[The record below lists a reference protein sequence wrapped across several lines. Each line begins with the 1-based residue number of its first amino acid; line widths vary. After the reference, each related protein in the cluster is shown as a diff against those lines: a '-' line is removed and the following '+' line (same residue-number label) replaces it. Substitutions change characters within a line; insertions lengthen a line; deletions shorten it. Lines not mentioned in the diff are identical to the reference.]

1 MHDCNF
7 LQNTCNGSTGQRGN
21 KPMWSSGN
29 QSFDE
34 NPPRVMDCISS
45 ISSSSSS
52 PLVIRHRYLF
62 AQRFCVVFNTRADEP
77 ETCSSLCSGVTT
89 ADQLFSTCLLQVFQH
104 FADKLQR
111 YDVEL
116 PNSRFPYALLFL
128 RSYHLFF
135 PRLHCCLHGGGIHSD
150 CH

>member
-7 LQNTCNGSTGQRGN
+7 LQNTCSGSTGQRGN
-21 KPMWSSGN
+21 KPMRSSGN

-34 NPPRVMDCISS
+34 TPPRVMDCISS
-45 ISSSSSS
+45 SSYSS
-52 PLVIRHRYLF
+52 LLIRHRYLF
-62 AQRFCVVFNTRADEP
+62 AQRFCVAFNTRADEP
-77 ETCSSLCSGVTT
+77 EPCSSLCSGVTT

-104 FADKLQR
+104 FVDKLQR

-128 RSYHLFF
+128 RSCHLFF
-135 PRLHCCLHGGGIHSD
+135 ARVHCYLHGGNS
-150 CH
+150 